1 METVVLRAR
10 RSYCLNFFYFYPLLV
25 RCRHSDAQYL
35 DRSLFSEI
43 RGQGEQGLQTMGYLF
58 QLGLCCLQEFS
69 QKCTPV
75 RTRFTYWAKVT

>member
-10 RSYCLNFFYFYPLLV
+10 HGYCLHFFYFYPLLV
-25 RCRHSDAQYL
+25 RRQRSDAQYL

-43 RGQGEQGLQTMGYLF
+43 RGQGEQGLQTVGCLF

-75 RTRFTYWAKVT
+75 CTRFTYWA